1 MRLLTKTRLALLN
14 RLFENAA
21 QSYTPGPQSTSVQNT
36 AFGGEVPELPNP
48 SPWKWEQ
55 HSSMSCVLAKP
66 AKLTG
71 PAENQG

>member
-21 QSYTPGPQSTSVQNT
+21 QSYTTGPQSTSVQNT
-36 AFGGEVPELPNP
+36 VFGGELPELPKP
-48 SPWKWEQ
+48 SPWKSEQ
-55 HSSMSCVLAKP
+55 HSSIRCVLAEP